1 MIKTF
6 KHIGTFLVLLLLVNC
21 GGTKPVE
28 AKGNYQELF
37 SKDIHINCIYNPSYY
52 IAGTGGLLDL
62 LSTKE
67 TELLRWQNGYT
78 ASVPRTYMLGDS
90 TRIGFKYSNKYTT
103 KHGRI
108 DQVPYFLS
116 DIYFTDIILPGT
128 KNTPTSIQDILEPEV
143 LESNFQWLSREDFL
157 PFIYDENTGVILATA
172 GNNFLSLLDMKSGSL
187 DLVIP
192 PLHNKSDVEYL
203 KRKTDDPY
211 TFFSNNNRDMQGM
224 YLFLDMLGT
233 QKLIYIEPISDA
245 YSITLYDYINDIS
258 LDNIVLPMSKKYNS
272 TVNFNNHFVLK
283 YYDYGGTAQL
293 NYHALVNHMSLT
305 NDLTLLASDS
315 KVWIYLSDDQQIA
328 FWTLDEGGFENP
340 YTITRD
346 ESNLELFENFPNYV
360 VSSWDVAKFESTDHK
375 VIKMANDLLFSTD
388 SYGSAL
394 VFNLKKNGI
403 RERKIGSLK
412 IKNGTLLPEE
422 QEYLAQ
428 FDF

>member
-21 GGTKPVE
+21 GGTKPTE
-28 AKGNYQELF
+28 ATGNYQERV

-52 IAGTGGLLDL
+52 IAGTGTVFDM
-62 LSTKE
+62 LSDNG

-78 ASVPRTYMLGDS
+78 ASVPRTYILGDS
-90 TRIGFKYSNKYTT
+90 TRIGFKYT
-103 KHGRI
+103 KRYDPIHRSS
-108 DQVPYFLS
+108 DYSPLSLS

-143 LESNFQWLSREDFL
+143 FMSKFRWLFSEDFL
-157 PFIYDENTGVILATA
+157 PIIYDENTGLILATA
-172 GNNFLSLLDMKSGSL
+172 RQNFLSLLDMKSGSI

-192 PLHNKSDVEYL
+192 PLNNKSSVEYL
-203 KRKTDDPY
+203 KKKADDPLM
-211 TFFSNNNRDMQGM
+211 FFSHINQDMQGM
-224 YLFLDMLGT
+224 YLFIDMLGT
-233 QKLIYIEPISDA
+233 QNLIYIEPISEA

-258 LDNIVLPMSKKYNS
+258 LDNIILPMSKKNNS

-305 NDLTLLASDS
+305 NHLTLLASDS